1 MVQRKIPNLDFIGPH
16 DKSRTPRN
24 EIIVP
29 FLVGEVNNQ
38 FKIVREGS
46 VSLNLLA
53 LFPDGDVN
61 SINSRELVLIK
72 DICVRQYPLPLS
84 QHKLELGQFYVK
96 IRYPLAVPVVHFT
109 LRVFQCFPSRGWVLP
124 VINGFVKSIE
134 ATRGVVDLYLSNDP
148 ENASIISILLE
159 DGPLWGLYQ
168 NN

>member
-1 MVQRKIPNLDFIGPH
+1 METYLIIHMTLTEMCATEGVTMVQRKIPNLDFIGPH

-84 QHKLELGQFYVK
+84 QHKL
-96 IRYPLAVPVVHFT
+96 
-109 LRVFQCFPSRGWVLP
+109 
-124 VINGFVKSIE
+124 
-134 ATRGVVDLYLSNDP
+134 
-148 ENASIISILLE
+148 
-159 DGPLWGLYQ
+159 
-168 NN
+168 